1 MVWGKN
7 VISSFLEHFAAIFAA
22 SVTPFISTVW
32 VLRQIR
38 NSDEMHLVRQLT
50 QNGVHLSVRE
60 ILADNHLIQSF
71 MDHLIH
77 EFSAENLLALIE
89 FQQFRIHLMDKYGSK
104 VFVPDTTDGD
114 DVVLELAETVP
125 KSDIVY
131 SPTVLGFNIRSK
143 KSLSNLSTK
152 SASNSK
158 LKGVLVQTSSDQ
170 PNGVNSNT
178 DNGTGGELQMTEQQ
192 SERFDALNA
201 FQIKA
206 LQLYNKYVRRGAEF
220 QINLSFD
227 VHHSLDSFMLSMVK
241 DHIMTGSTE
250 MNPVELAFVFDHA
263 MKELLLLLNDSKS
276 RFNCQKLKLES
287 NSTL

>member
-1 MVWGKN
+1 MIIVLRSRLPAFDDSIYLHREFTVLTSCWIPAILGNAPSVIVEMVWGKN

-114 DVVLELAETVP
+114 DVVLELAE
-125 KSDIVY
+125 
-131 SPTVLGFNIRSK
+131 
-143 KSLSNLSTK
+143 
-152 SASNSK
+152 
-158 LKGVLVQTSSDQ
+158 
-170 PNGVNSNT
+170 
-178 DNGTGGELQMTEQQ
+178 
-192 SERFDALNA
+192 
-201 FQIKA
+201 
-206 LQLYNKYVRRGAEF
+206 
-220 QINLSFD
+220 
-227 VHHSLDSFMLSMVK
+227 
-241 DHIMTGSTE
+241 
-250 MNPVELAFVFDHA
+250 
-263 MKELLLLLNDSKS
+263 
-276 RFNCQKLKLES
+276 
-287 NSTL
+287 